1 MNFSLRPACHAL
13 AIGAAA
19 LAAFALPPQTASAAV
34 SCSYLDGF
42 DWAIVKLDAE
52 GDLAKIAAS
61 TDTRLL
67 VNGAQCGAATVL
79 NTDTVTVVD
88 QSAGSTKV
96 QLDGSQAS
104 FAPGVTDEDP
114 GPDDDLTSEIEF
126 DVQLG
131 TGTVD
136 NLILQGHKTGASMVA
151 GTQGVNLNAGAELFG
166 ADADVTFSGVDQLS
180 LNGSGAV
187 DWLSGQGGAGTGQP
201 ATLPLWLNGGAAGDE
216 LHAGES
222 QTWRTFMDGGPGA
235 DVLVAGAHGAQ
246 MNGGPGDDALSGG
259 PGGLDAIYYDGA
271 SAGVHVDLALTGPQ
285 DTRAAGVDTITNVEA
300 LSGTV
305 HDDVL
310 TGGGDYDRLTGY
322 KGNDVLE
329 GRGGYDY
336 LLGDEGA
343 DTLRP
348 GTGDGVLD
356 GGDGEDAAVFD
367 DAPGPVTLDLGV
379 PGEQQTAG
387 AGKQTLV
394 SVEDAVGSPFA
405 DHLVGSAGPN
415 AVDGG
420 AGADTI
426 AGGDGSDRLA
436 GGAGP
441 DAIDS
446 RDAAADQ
453 VSCGEGPDALAVDP
467 LDTVAPDC
475 APPASGGG
483 SGSSGSTDPG
493 PADGGSGSPG
503 STAPG
508 PGPATPLSLAVDV
521 ARQSPRAVVARGL
534 RVVLRCSTACRAAGR
549 LAASR
554 KVARRLGLSRRAA
567 RRLGRLAPID
577 LAAGTS
583 RTVTVRLSRAA
594 RRALRDARRAGL
606 SLRAHA
612 VDGAGQAAAP
622 VRVRVAL
629 RAR

>member
-1 MNFSLRPACHAL
+1 MNYSLRPACRAL
-13 AIGAAA
+13 AVGAAV
-19 LAAFALPPQTASAAV
+19 LAASALVPQPASAAV
-34 SCSYLDGF
+34 SCSYHDSF
-42 DWAIVKLDAE
+42 DWAIVQLGAT

-61 TDTRLL
+61 SDTRLL

-79 NTDTVTVVD
+79 NTDTVTVLD
-88 QSAGSTKV
+88 NSGGSTKV

-131 TGTVD
+131 AGNVD
-136 NLILQGHKTGASMVA
+136 DLIVEGHKAGASMVA
-151 GTQGVNLNAGAELFG
+151 GTKGVNLNAGAELFG
-166 ADADVTFSGVDQLS
+166 VDVDVTFSGVDELS
-180 LNGSGAV
+180 LNGSEAV

-201 ATLPLWLNGGAAGDE
+201 ATLPLWLSGRGGGDE

-222 QTWRTFMDGGPGA
+222 QAWRTFMDGGSGA
-235 DVLVAGAHGAQ
+235 DVLVGGAHGAQ

-285 DTRAAGVDTITNVEA
+285 DTRAAGVDTISDVEA
-300 LSGTV
+300 LSGTA

-310 TGGGDYDRLTGY
+310 KGGGDYDRLTGH
-322 KGNDVLE
+322 KGDDVLE

-356 GGDGEDAAVFD
+356 GGDGEDAAAFD

-379 PGEQQTAG
+379 PGEQQTVS

-405 DHLVGSAGPN
+405 DHLTGSAGPN

-436 GGAGP
+436 GGAGL

-446 RDAAADQ
+446 RDAAADD

-483 SGSSGSTDPG
+483 STEPASGGGSTDPG
-493 PADGGSGSPG
+493 PAGPSEG
-503 STAPG
+503 TAPG
-508 PGPATPLSLAVDV
+508 SGPAVPLSLVVDV
-521 ARQSPRAVVARGL
+521 PGQSPRSVVARGL

-554 KVARRLGLSRRAA
+554 RVARRLGLSRRAA
-567 RRLGRLAPID
+567 RRLGRLAPVD

-583 RTVTVRLSRAA
+583 RTATVPLTRAA
-594 RRALRDARRAGL
+594 RRALRDTRRARL

-612 VDGAGQAAAP
+612 VDGAGGGAAP
-622 VRVRVAL
+622 VRVPVAL